1 MSTNYLIGYSPNDF
15 FYSLAD
21 PTIQPSPQQCTDPND
36 QGYLDPYN
44 SFWDVSCSNT
54 ITNPDTANPYFID
67 FSMNCVKKELCKNLD
82 KITVLNE
89 NENLHDSSE
98 KQYLDVKMNYDIA
111 LLDII
116 NLGIGILFALIVI
129 FRNRNVT

>member
-21 PTIQPSPQQCTDPND
+21 PTIQPTLEQCTNPDD
-36 QGYLDPYN
+36 STYLDPYN

-54 ITNPDTANPYFID
+54 MVNLDTNNFYFMD

-82 KITVLNE
+82 KVTILNTNE
-89 NENLHDSSE
+89 NKHDSSE

-116 NLGIGILFALIVI
+116 NLGIGILFALVII

>member
-21 PTIQPSPQQCTDPND
+21 PTIQPTIDQCTNPGNIY
-36 QGYLDPYN
+36 YLDPYN

-54 ITNPDTANPYFID
+54 EVNLDTNNVYFND

-82 KITVLNE
+82 KVTTLNTNE
-89 NENLHDSSE
+89 NKHDSSE

-116 NLGIGILFALIVI
+116 NLGIGILFALVII
-129 FRNRNVT
+129 FRNRNVN